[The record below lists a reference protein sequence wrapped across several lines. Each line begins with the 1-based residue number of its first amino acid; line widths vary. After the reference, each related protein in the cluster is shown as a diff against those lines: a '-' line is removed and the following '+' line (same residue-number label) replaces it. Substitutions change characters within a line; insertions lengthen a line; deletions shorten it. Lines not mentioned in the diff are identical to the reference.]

1 MLVVREFDILN
12 DCWSGAKDTI
22 EALTNKQINVLE
34 DHIESLFADDDEI
47 PSATDV
53 NDFIWF
59 ETDTIAQWFG
69 LETWEELLTVNE
81 DPYLTWYRNTD
92 TGELVNEDD
101 LTEEYIEITGDE
113 SAAERDVKQW
123 MDELGYYEELDIVV

>member
-22 EALTNKQINVLE
+22 EALTNKQLNVLE
-34 DHIESLFADDDEI
+34 DHIESLFADNDEI

-69 LETWEELLTVNE
+69 LKDWEELLTVNE
-81 DPYLTWYRNTD
+81 EPYLTWYRNTD
-92 TGELVNEDD
+92 TGEIVSEDD
-101 LTEEYIEITGDE
+101 LNEEYTEATGDE
-113 SAAERDVKQW
+113 LADERDVRQW
-123 MDELGYYEELDIVV
+123 MDELGVYEDLDIVV

>member
-1 MLVVREFDILN
+1 MLVTKEFDILN
-12 DCWSGAKDTI
+12 DCWSGARDTI
-22 EALTNKQINVLE
+22 EALTNKQLNVLE
-34 DHIESLFADDDEI
+34 DHIESLFADNDEI

-81 DPYLTWYRNTD
+81 EPYLTWYRNTD

-113 SAAERDVKQW
+113 YAAERDVKQW
-123 MDELGYYEELDIVV
+123 MDELGVYEELDIIV

>member
-12 DCWSGAKDTI
+12 DCWGGAEDTI
-22 EALTNKQINVLE
+22 EALTNKQLNVLE

-47 PSATDV
+47 PSAKDV

-69 LETWEELLTVNE
+69 LKDWEELLTVNE
-81 DPYLTWYRNTD
+81 EPYLTWYRNTD
-92 TGELVNEDD
+92 TGEIVSEDD
-101 LTEEYIEITGDE
+101 LNEEYTEATGDE
-113 SAAERDVKQW
+113 LADERDVRQW
-123 MDELGYYEELDIVV
+123 MDELGVYEDLDIVV

>member
-12 DCWSGAKDTI
+12 DCWSGARDTI
-22 EALTNKQINVLE
+22 EALTNEQVKILE
-34 DHIESLFADDDEI
+34 DRIELLFADDDEI

-69 LETWEELLTVNE
+69 LKDWDELLTVNE
-81 DPYLTWYRNTD
+81 QPYLMWYRNTD
-92 TGELVNEDD
+92 TGEIVSEDD
-101 LTEEYIEITGDE
+101 LTEEYIEVTGDG

-123 MDELGYYEELDIVV
+123 MDELGVYEELEVIV